1 MRSISLPQ
9 IRLSTL
15 FRKRNIRL
23 FTDGLRIA
31 LALVCLGCVVLILIE
46 LRGSSIEVPQAPAT
60 SDERPSTPLPTRTHP
75 DFGIIKQ
82 RNVFGQLGVRAT
94 PPPARGPDKP
104 AAQLP
109 LTLLGTFT
117 DTDEPYAIIENKTKR
132 IEDAFS
138 VNDSVFK
145 EAKLVAIYSDRVE
158 VERNGQIEV
167 LKLDED
173 ATKGAELKDGVAQVG
188 QDEFLVGE
196 QELNKALENL
206 PLLLTQA
213 RAVPYFKDGRPIGV
227 RLYAI
232 KPDSIFSKL
241 GLQNGDI
248 LKSIN
253 GNNLDDFNQAVK
265 LFEKLRDEKSIA
277 VTLERN
283 GTTREFKYQVS

>member
-1 MRSISLPQ
+1 M
-9 IRLSTL
+9 
-15 FRKRNIRL
+15 
-23 FTDGLRIA
+23 
-31 LALVCLGCVVLILIE
+31 
-46 LRGSSIEVPQAPAT
+46 
-60 SDERPSTPLPTRTHP
+60 
-75 DFGIIKQ
+75 
-82 RNVFGQLGVRAT
+82 
-94 PPPARGPDKP
+94 
-104 AAQLP
+104 
-109 LTLLGTFT
+109 
-117 DTDEPYAIIENKTKR
+117 
-132 IEDAFS
+132 
-138 VNDSVFK
+138 
-145 EAKLVAIYSDRVE
+145 
-158 VERNGQIEV
+158 
-167 LKLDED
+167 
-173 ATKGAELKDGVAQVG
+173 
-188 QDEFLVGE
+188 VGE